1 MAEGVEGGVR
11 EVEGGDMTL
20 QSLQTAIVADCSPDS
35 FARDRFIMHSA
46 TVVAIPSFD
55 VGLWRGYEKLNYQGN
70 RPEQVVKRE
79 MIPVFLAHWLEMTIE
94 CRRRRSS
101 RDKRGK

>member
-35 FARDRFIMHSA
+35 IARDRTIMH
-46 TVVAIPSFD
+46 IIFCD
-55 VGLWRGYEKLNYQGN
+55 
-70 RPEQVVKRE
+70 
-79 MIPVFLAHWLEMTIE
+79 
-94 CRRRRSS
+94 CRCHSLF
-101 RDKRGK
+101 